1 MMTAP
6 LAAIV
11 YSSGFPIDDLMAEV
25 AEGLKREAFRLC
37 GVVQHNT
44 GDCAD
49 GCASMA
55 LEDLASGRRFPIS
68 EDRGASSAGCRLDP
82 AGLAAAGAAI
92 SSALSGP
99 VDLVIVNKF
108 GKQEVLGQGLRAE
121 IAAGVVAGLPLLIAV
136 RDDMLAAWAGF
147 AGEEWQRLPPEHE
160 AVMDWAMAALRL
172 PA

>member
-1 MMTAP
+1 MTAP

-11 YSSGFPIDDLMAEV
+11 YSTGFPIDELMAEV
-25 AEGLKREAFRLC
+25 ADALRRAGVRLG
-37 GVVQHNT
+37 GVVQHNN
-44 GDCAD
+44 GDCMS

-68 EDRGASSAGCRLDP
+68 EDRGAGAAGCRLDA
-82 AGLAAAGAAI
+82 AGLAAAGAAV
-92 SSALSGP
+92 SEALSGS

-121 IAAGVVAGLPLLIAV
+121 IAAGVLAGLPLLTAV
-136 RDDMLAAWAGF
+136 RDDMLAAWSDF
-147 AGEEWQRLPPEHE
+147 AGEDWQRLPPEPD
-160 AVMDWAMAALRL
+160 AVTDWAMAALRL

>member
-1 MMTAP
+1 MTAP

-11 YSSGFPIDDLMAEV
+11 YSAGFAIDELMAEV
-25 AEGLKREAFRLC
+25 ADALRRAGVRLG
-37 GVVQHNT
+37 GVVQHNS
-44 GDCAD
+44 GDCAS

-68 EDRGASSAGCRLDP
+68 EDRGAGSTGCRLDA
-82 AGLAAAGAAI
+82 AGLAAAGAAV
-92 SSALSGP
+92 SDALSGP

-121 IAAGVVAGLPLLIAV
+121 IAAGVLAGLPLLTAV
-136 RDDMLAAWAGF
+136 RDDMLAAWSDF
-147 AGEEWQRLPPEHE
+147 AGEDWQRLPSEPA
-160 AVMDWAMAALRL
+160 AVTDWATAALRL

>member
-1 MMTAP
+1 MTAP

-11 YSSGFPIDDLMAEV
+11 YSTGFPIDELMAEV
-25 AEGLKREAFRLC
+25 ADTLKREAVRLG
-37 GVVQHNT
+37 GVVQHNN
-44 GDCAD
+44 GDCMS

-55 LEDLASGRRFPIS
+55 LEDLSSGQLFPIS
-68 EDRGASSAGCRLDP
+68 EDRGGGSAGCRLDA
-82 AGLAAAGAAI
+82 AGLAAAGAAVTD
-92 SSALSGP
+92 ALSGA

-136 RDDMLAAWAGF
+136 RDDMLAAWSDF
-147 AGEEWQRLPPEHE
+147 AGEDWQRLPPESA
-160 AVMDWAMAALRL
+160 AVTDWAMAALRQ